1 MRVRAWGPSNLVP
14 PCVPHYVEAFEGA
27 FTRTGEYLNDMF
39 VKPCSQVEVA
49 EGFWLGVRHD
59 GTAEAFKLSEEET
72 WRSRTAMAAVQALSQ
87 PGDDPEKTMA
97 ALRASAELVGLDLPE
112 LMEKLEAAK
121 ANPREDLVEVFK
133 RTWKKP

>member
-14 PCVPHYVEAFEGA
+14 PCVPQYVDAFEGS
-27 FTRTGEYLNDMF
+27 FDRKGPYLNDMF

-59 GTAEAFKLSEEET
+59 GTVESFKVSDEEG
-72 WRSRTAMAAVQALSQ
+72 WRARTAMAAVQALSS
-87 PGDDPEKTMA
+87 PGEDPDKTMA
-97 ALRASAELVGLDLPE
+97 ALRSAADLVGLDLPE
-112 LMEKLEAAK
+112 LMEKLESSRK
-121 ANPREDLVEVFK
+121 NPGEDLVEVFK